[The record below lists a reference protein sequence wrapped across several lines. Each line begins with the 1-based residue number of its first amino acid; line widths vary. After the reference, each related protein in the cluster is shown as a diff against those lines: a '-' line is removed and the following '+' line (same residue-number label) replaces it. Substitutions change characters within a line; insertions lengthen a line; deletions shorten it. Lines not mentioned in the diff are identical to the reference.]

1 MAQFIACVRRNYG
14 DFPESEFRPE
24 LLEAEAERAR
34 TLYRDGVF
42 RQMWSRGD
50 SPGAV
55 ILLESGSADEARAA
69 LETLPLQQRGM
80 LLIDAVIPVMA
91 YRGFGPRG

>member
-1 MAQFIACVRRNYG
+1 MAQFIACIRRNYE
-14 DFPESEFRPE
+14 DFPESDFTPE

-42 RQMWSRGD
+42 RQTWGRGD
-50 SPGAV
+50 APGAV
-55 ILLESGSADEARAA
+55 ILIEAGSAEEARAI
-69 LETLPLQQRGM
+69 LETLPLKERQM
-80 LLIDAVIPVMA
+80 LLVDEVIPLTP